1 MSLNFLDKTRDP
13 FIKIVIYGK
22 QGAGKTTIAS
32 TFPKPLI
39 LLDVKENGWIGIK
52 DVKGIDPVSIKTWK
66 EFEEA
71 YWYLQE
77 NPDGYKTVVIDTAS
91 ALQDLVLKY
100 IADKKHVKLREGVKY
115 GDFGTLSKRD
125 WAEVS
130 SLLKPFIT
138 QFRDLD
144 MNVVFL
150 AHEKVFNVEEDDS
163 AEGIDPSVGPKLM
176 QSVASTMN
184 AAVDII
190 GQAFIR
196 EKKKEGAKSQMQYC
210 LRVGPHPYYLTKV
223 RKPKDVE
230 VEPILVDPEYDDL
243 INLTKGEN

>member
-13 FIKIVIYGK
+13 FIKVVIYGK

-52 DVKGIDPVSIKTWK
+52 DVKGIDPVGIKTWK

-100 IADKKHVKLREGVKY
+100 IAEKKHVKLREGY
-115 GDFGTLSKRD
+115 
-125 WAEVS
+125 
-130 SLLKPFIT
+130 
-138 QFRDLD
+138 
-144 MNVVFL
+144 
-150 AHEKVFNVEEDDS
+150 
-163 AEGIDPSVGPKLM
+163 
-176 QSVASTMN
+176 
-184 AAVDII
+184 
-190 GQAFIR
+190 
-196 EKKKEGAKSQMQYC
+196 
-210 LRVGPHPYYLTKV
+210 
-223 RKPKDVE
+223 
-230 VEPILVDPEYDDL
+230 
-243 INLTKGEN
+243 